1 MGKYK
6 KKIKGTK
13 LKLIF
18 KSKLAYDS
26 IFICLLRI
34 QIILIYLNLYQYK
47 ILRKEII
54 FFLILYIGDKGIII
68 IDYLYKIIKSENN
81 CLKNEK

>member
-34 QIILIYLNLYQYK
+34 QIILIYLNLY
-47 ILRKEII
+47 
-54 FFLILYIGDKGIII
+54 
-68 IDYLYKIIKSENN
+68 
-81 CLKNEK
+81 